1 MKYLID
7 TVAGTC
13 VPYEANKMST
23 IADEME
29 ACLGAKEW
37 DETVTKIQ
45 KRFYGYLSKTAW
57 CATGLSY
64 FSSLAG
70 KLEQTGMFENVD
82 DMKEYMDSR
91 NMLDCTKNYGGGHY
105 QAKRGD
111 VVFMSSKYNYLDCTH
126 VGVVSEINHHTG
138 QVTIISCNHNNA
150 IGKEIRNYLTD
161 KYVVAWG
168 RVD

>member
-7 TVAGTC
+7 TDAGTC
-13 VPYEANKMST
+13 IPYGEEKMGN

-29 ACLGAKEW
+29 ACIGAKEW

-45 KRFYGYLSKTAW
+45 KWFYGYLSKTAW

-64 FSSLAG
+64 FSALAG

-91 NMLDCTKNYGGGHY
+91 NRLDCTKNYGGGAY
-105 QAKRGD
+105 KAKRGD
-111 VVFMSSKYNYLDCTH
+111 VVFMSSKDDSLDWTH
-126 VGVVSEINHHTG
+126 FGGWAEIAPDTGRGV
-138 QVTIISCNHNNA
+138 IISCNHSDM
-150 IGKEIRNYLTD
+150 IVIDTRNFITD